1 MFDQWNDAAAAVVD
15 GGDGGGGGGDVA
27 VGRYDLVLPRGEE
40 AACVSRR

>member
-27 VGRYDLVLPRGEE
+27 VCRYDLVLPRGEE
-40 AACVSRR
+40 AACVRRR